1 MKYCKTC
8 KQLCFGEALPFDGCK
23 HKLREIEDINEPVRL
38 CVAGGTERAML
49 TGMLKDA
56 NIPYIEEP
64 VYPQGVANEIVTGY
78 DVKLS
83 NISIVVPF
91 SALPKA
97 VELLGAIETLPH
109 DLEPHMDE
117 ITARIER
124 LKADREEAESMRKHY
139 HASKGYKSDDVERL
153 MQKVKNSIGWD
164 SLEHLRPNEKE
175 VMLKYCQMGYIY

>member
-8 KQLCFGEALPFDGCK
+8 KQLCFGETLPFDGCK

-56 NIPYIEEP
+56 NIPYMEEP

-97 VELLGAIETLPH
+97 VELLGTIETLPH

-124 LKADREEAESMRKHY
+124 LKADIEEAKSMSPAMRTTVKVLS
-139 HASKGYKSDDVERL
+139 ALAFLALIALAVFGVDAITGWIKSL
-153 MQKVKNSIGWD
+153 F
-164 SLEHLRPNEKE
+164 
-175 VMLKYCQMGYIY
+175 